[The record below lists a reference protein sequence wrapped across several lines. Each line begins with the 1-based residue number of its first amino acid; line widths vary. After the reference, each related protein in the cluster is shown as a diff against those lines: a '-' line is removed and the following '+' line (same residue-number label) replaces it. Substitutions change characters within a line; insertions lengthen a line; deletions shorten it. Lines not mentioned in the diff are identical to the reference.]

1 MSMFSA
7 VERFANI
14 DRSSVTLD
22 AGRCL
27 HTHDRQAVCES
38 CYAICPAEAITAGK
52 PPALDNEQ
60 CVTCL
65 ACLTVCPTGAFSAD
79 DSVQALFNAV
89 THVETGSV
97 ELLCEKNPHPDHGL
111 HAENTGIRVRGCLAG
126 LGTGALVA
134 LIALG
139 QERVMLRT
147 ESCSG
152 CEWAMLDLLVD
163 AQVAAARHIL
173 QVWGKAEAISNIS
186 SLEEK
191 IERPFWDAQNP
202 PLSRRD
208 LFRMLSKQ
216 GQIAMARAMEDGVT
230 TSSRKPG
237 RDRLRLLA
245 AVSHLP
251 EPSPDI
257 NLPLDGFGFA
267 AIAVSE
273 MCTACGAC
281 ARICPTDALQF
292 HKNEEET
299 AYTLSFDGRA
309 CVGCDICARV
319 CMPLSIQVHHSPT
332 FKEVFGAQKITLRE
346 GELSK
351 CQQCG
356 ALMAKHPESKL
367 CSLCQYR
374 RKYKFGSV
382 LPPGFQRVRPLDEE
396 MHQ

>member
-1 MSMFSA
+1 MFSA

-27 HTHDRQAVCES
+27 HTHDRQAACER
-38 CYAICPAEAITAGK
+38 CYAVCPAGAITAGK
-52 PPALDNEQ
+52 PPALNSEQ
-60 CVTCL
+60 CAACL
-65 ACLTVCPTGAFSAD
+65 ACLTVCPAGAFSAD
-79 DSVQALFNAV
+79 DAVQALFHAS
-89 THVETGSV
+89 THVETGSI
-97 ELLCEKNPHPDHGL
+97 ELLCEKNPHPEYGL
-111 HAENTGIRVRGCLAG
+111 EAESTGIGVRRCLAG

-134 LIALG
+134 LTALG
-139 QERVMLRT
+139 QERVRLRT
-147 ESCSG
+147 ESCSS
-152 CEWAMLDLLVD
+152 CEWAMLGPIVD
-163 AQVAAARHIL
+163 AQVAAARHLL
-173 QVWGKAEAISNIS
+173 QVWGKGETISTIS

-216 GQIAMARAMEDGVT
+216 GQIAMARAMEDGAS
-230 TSSRKPG
+230 TSTCKPG

-251 EPSPDI
+251 EPSPNID
-257 NLPLDGFGFA
+257 LPLDGFA
-267 AIAVSE
+267 TVVVSE
-273 MCTACGAC
+273 TCTACGAC
-281 ARICPTDALQF
+281 ARVCPTDALQF
-292 HKNEEET
+292 HKNAEET
-299 AYTLSFDGRA
+299 TYTLSFDGRT

-319 CMPLSIQVHHSPT
+319 CMPLSVQVHPSPT
-332 FKEVFGAQKITLRE
+332 FKEVFGAKEITLRE

-374 RKYKFGSV
+374 RKHKFGSV
-382 LPPGFQRVRPLDEE
+382 LPPGFQRARPLDKET
-396 MHQ
+396 HQ